1 MSLKGLL
8 TEEEVNA
15 LKSSIAEDL
24 GIVMNIDEAKKQE
37 FWRTV
42 RGQRVGFYGI
52 PDDGKPDSIIKGG
65 SRQIRL
71 ALQGKKKALKGLTDK
86 VKNAKKA
93 VGKARTKIGNALS
106 GLGKAG
112 QRAKKIAMTAL
123 DDISAMSGVI

>member
-8 TEEEVNA
+8 TEEEVSA
-15 LKSSIAEDL
+15 LKQSIAEDL
-24 GIVMNIDEAKKQE
+24 GIVMNLDEAKAKE

-42 RGQRVGFYGI
+42 RGQKVGFYGV

-71 ALQGKKKALKGLTDK
+71 ALQGKKKILKGLTDK

-93 VGKARTKIGNALS
+93 VGDARNKISTALS
-106 GLGKAG
+106 GLGRAG

-123 DDISAMSGVI
+123 DNISAMSGVI